1 MFHFTG
7 FRVLFPTFPNSNQLV
22 AKGFGKRRQGINPV
36 RLPHSEISGSKRMC
50 RSPKLI
56 AACHVLHRLLAPRHP
71 LCALQSLIPCLK
83 SAVLSGKTVLQPP
96 LPCNSPAPPMTVCAG
111 FAVKIDV
118 FGNQNIFKD
127 RKNSSQDCS
136 CFRGSIL
143 ADFPTLQFLAV
154 NQIIFLSIW
163 MSKSGLFSSIRA
175 EPTAAMPENGGP
187 DRTRTYDPRLIKA
200 VL

>member
-1 MFHFTG
+1 
-7 FRVLFPTFPNSNQLV
+7 
-22 AKGFGKRRQGINPV
+22 
-36 RLPHSEISGSKRMC
+36 MC

-83 SAVLSGKTVLQPP
+83 SAVLSGKTVLTPFF
-96 LPCNSPAPPMTVCAG
+96 PCNSPVRSLTERTG

-127 RKNSSQDCS
+127 RKNSSQGVSPARGLLHFAICFANCS
-136 CFRGSIL
+136 AS
-143 ADFPTLQFLAV
+143 QFLAV

-163 MSKSGLFSSIRA
+163 MSKSGRSLSFVRNQPGHLGKWSAIRS
-175 EPTAAMPENGGP
+175 PEGGEWW
-187 DRTRTYDPRLIKA
+187 A
-200 VL
+200 